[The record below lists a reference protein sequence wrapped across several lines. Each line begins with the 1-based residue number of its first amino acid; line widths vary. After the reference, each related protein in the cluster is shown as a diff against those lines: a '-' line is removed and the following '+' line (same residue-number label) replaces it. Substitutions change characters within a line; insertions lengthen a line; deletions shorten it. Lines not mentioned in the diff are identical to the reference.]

1 MKFSI
6 LSFLLAFLLSSIPVV
21 SQASGLA
28 QKDSANDA
36 NTSLSADLKKQQLD
50 ADLAFLIAPIKSRA
64 DINEY
69 LQETAKSKSPLH
81 LLSKTARARF
91 LKSLTFNDAGLTGFS
106 YADLEANLTPS
117 QIYQVLALFGSQN
130 STPMIKNVRVES
142 ELDAEILTGDFG
154 DSEDPAAKCFIE
166 PGAENGPLD
175 PNAPRPKETRPN
187 GDRTGYNCSSRATCS
202 WAVQM
207 VCKANC

>member
-21 SQASGLA
+21 SQASDLA
-28 QKDSANDA
+28 QEDSANDA
-36 NTSLSADLKKQQLD
+36 NTSLSVDSKKQQLE
-50 ADLAFLIAPIKSRA
+50 ADLAYLIAPIKSRA

-81 LLSKTARARF
+81 LLSKAARARF

-130 STPMIKNVRVES
+130 STPMIKNARVAS

-154 DSEDPAAKCFIE
+154 NSEHSAAKCIIVDGTAPSA
-166 PGAENGPLD
+166 PGSKLIC
-175 PNAPRPKETRPN
+175 PRD
-187 GDRTGYNCSSRATCS
+187 GDREGYQCLSRANCYKKPF
-202 WAVQM
+202 WI
-207 VCKANC
+207 CKNSC